1 MEGLG
6 GMLPFQ
12 MVKCPGHEVELRVP
26 ERTESQREGAKA
38 HLLRPPKGE
47 GNAAPEEDQ
56 RLQTPPIILNILD
69 IIKDHA
75 RLFTVCITSLTWHC
89 SRRVVLYPRALAVL
103 TSCWYCIIVLSA

>member
-1 MEGLG
+1 MQRSEQCFHLSNQMFSLSNQRRLVKGVEGPALG

-75 RLFTVCITSLTWHC
+75 RLFTVCITSLT
-89 SRRVVLYPRALAVL
+89 
-103 TSCWYCIIVLSA
+103 